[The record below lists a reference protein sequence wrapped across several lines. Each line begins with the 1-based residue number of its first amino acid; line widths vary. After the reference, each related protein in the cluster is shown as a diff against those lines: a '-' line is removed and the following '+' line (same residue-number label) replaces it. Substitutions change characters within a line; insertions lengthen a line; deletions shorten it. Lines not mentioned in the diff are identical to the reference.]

1 MKIFFFYIK
10 VIFGFFFVLFF
21 KKRNLWSD
29 FDVEP
34 KDEFLAKLLYMDNL
48 FRDGNLPPVAT
59 LDQTNDH
66 SHDLQKRGRR
76 K

>member
-1 MKIFFFYIK
+1 M
-10 VIFGFFFVLFF
+10 VLFF

-48 FRDGNLPPVAT
+48 FHEGNLPPVVT

>member
-1 MKIFFFYIK
+1 MS
-10 VIFGFFFVLFF
+10 F

-34 KDEFLAKLLYMDNL
+34 TDEFLAKLLHTDNL
-48 FRDGNLPPVAT
+48 FHDDNPAFAT
-59 LDQTNDH
+59 FDQID
-66 SHDLQKRGRR
+66 SHPRGVQKRGRR